1 MYTGMDTTNFSITYM
16 ITIDAYT
23 ISLAILTAVASGVVG
38 SFALMRGM
46 ALAGVSLSHVAL
58 PGIGIALIYSFNP
71 VLGAVTALV
80 IGSFLIWKMEMIST
94 LKVDAVIGVLFAVS
108 LAIGALLITEEHELV
123 EVLFGGFQEISAI
136 EFIIGSVIAIS
147 VVAFILKRRRDLTLS
162 LISRELAHTT
172 GIDTGKLNLY
182 FLLAFSFTVI
192 LGLKFLGVLLMGAL
206 IIIPA
211 ATARSIA
218 QNLNHMLIIS
228 SSVAV
233 ISVLSGIV
241 AAQVLSVP
249 LGPVIIIIAGILFIL
264 SLFAKALKM
273 VQ

>member
-46 ALAGVSLSHVAL
+46 ALAGDSLSHVAL

-80 IGSFLIWKMEMIST
+80 IGSFLIWKIERIST
-94 LKVDAVIGVLFAVS
+94 LKIDAVIGVLFAVS
-108 LAIGALLITEEHELV
+108 LAIGALLI
-123 EVLFGGFQEISAI
+123 
-136 EFIIGSVIAIS
+136 
-147 VVAFILKRRRDLTLS
+147 KRRRDLTLS

-233 ISVLSGIV
+233 ISVL
-241 AAQVLSVP
+241 L
-249 LGPVIIIIAGILFIL
+249 
-264 SLFAKALKM
+264 
-273 VQ
+273 